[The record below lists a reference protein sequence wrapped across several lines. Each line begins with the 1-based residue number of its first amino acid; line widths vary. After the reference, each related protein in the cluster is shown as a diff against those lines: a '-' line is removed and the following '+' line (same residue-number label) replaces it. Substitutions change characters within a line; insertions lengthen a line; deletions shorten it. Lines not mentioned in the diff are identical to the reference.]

1 MQEPVSILITGA
13 SSGLGAALVREY
25 ARPGVTLFLGGRDR
39 DRLKSVAEEA
49 EAKGGAVYRQAV
61 DVTDRDAM
69 SAWIAGADSLLPLDL
84 VIANAGI
91 SGGTADGLELAEQ
104 ARAIFAVNLD
114 GVLNCVLP
122 AVEAMQARGRGGQ
135 IAVMAS
141 LAGYFGMPGAP
152 AYSASKAA
160 VLQYALALRG
170 ALRPDGIAVNAIC
183 PGFVRTPMTDVN
195 SFPMPLLM
203 DTDRAARIMVTGL
216 ARNRAVI
223 AFPWPMRALVGLL
236 AAIPAS
242 WRGAL
247 LSHLPAKG

>member
-1 MQEPVSILITGA
+1 MQEPISILITGA
-13 SSGLGAALVREY
+13 SSGLGAALALAY

-39 DRLKSVAEEA
+39 NRLKSVAEAA
-49 EAKGGAVYRQAV
+49 EAKGAAVHRQSV
-61 DVTDRDAM
+61 DVTDREAM
-69 SAWIAGADSLLPLDL
+69 SAWIAGADSLVPLDL

-91 SGGTADGLELAEQ
+91 SGGTAGGVERAEQ
-104 ARAIFAVNLD
+104 ARTIFAVNLD
-114 GVLNCVLP
+114 GMLNCVHP

-160 VLQYALALRG
+160 ALHYALALRG

-183 PGFVRTPMTDVN
+183 PGFVRTAMTDVN
-195 SFPMPLLM
+195 TFPMPFLM
-203 DTDRAARIMVTGL
+203 HADRAARIMAGGL
-216 ARNRAVI
+216 ARNHAVI
-223 AFPWPMRALVGLL
+223 AFPWTMRAMVGLL

-247 LSHLPAKG
+247 LSRLPAKG